1 MMEIVDR
8 KIMNLLSMAQRA
20 RCIVSGSFA
29 VEQAIKE
36 KKAKYVLVATDAAEE
51 SRKTYQELADRYRS
65 PFSLCLTKELLGECL
80 GKEYRAVAALQ
91 DEGFSKALSKLLG
104 KGKF

>member
-1 MMEIVDR
+1 MMEILDR

-20 RCIVSGSFA
+20 RRVVSGAFA
-29 VEQAIKE
+29 VEQSVRE
-36 KKAKYVLVATDAAEE
+36 KKAKYLLVATDAAEE
-51 SRKTYQELADRYRS
+51 SKRTYQELADRFGI

-91 DEGFSKALSKLLG
+91 DEGFSKALAKLLG